1 MDGFLVDFVRLSVI
15 IQRDVDKFR
24 CKMEVHVVHADL
36 VNTDGF
42 SITVSG
48 HYRPRSLLFVCWN
61 ECAYFASV
69 YGHIQQYIRKTWG
82 RTYQVSEIVIKN
94 S

>member
-1 MDGFLVDFVRLSVI
+1 M
-15 IQRDVDKFR
+15 
-24 CKMEVHVVHADL
+24 VHADL

-48 HYRPRSLLFVCWN
+48 HYRPCSLLFVCWY

-69 YGHIQQYIRKTWG
+69 YCHIQQYIRKTWST
-82 RTYQVSEIVIKN
+82 TYQVSEIVVNIIKN
-94 S
+94 SNFVFNTD